1 MPERQI
7 LHVDMDAFFAA
18 VEQQDRPELR
28 GKPVLVGGT
37 GGRGVVST
45 ASYEARAF
53 GPRSAMPLATALR
66 LCPQAIV
73 LPVRMARYREVSACI
88 FRLLEQFTPL
98 VEPVSVD
105 EAFLDVTGCEA
116 IFGPGPVIAAR
127 VQREI
132 QAATGLTASVG
143 VAPNKFLAKL
153 ASDLQKPGGLV
164 VITREN
170 LHEILDPLPVDRLW
184 GVGAATVRQFEAL
197 GMRTVGHVRRMP
209 LRVLTGHF
217 GGAGEQFHRLARG
230 EDDRPVCPDGQAK
243 SISHEVTFAQD
254 VTDRDHLRRVVLHQ
268 SEDVAYRVRRQGLRY
283 RSVTLKVRYPDFT
296 TITRAVT
303 LPAPT
308 DLTRDLWRAA
318 SELLST
324 WVSSGSRPVRLIGIA
339 ASALVSREGE
349 QLSLFDDSQRHAR
362 LDAALDA
369 LRDRFGPDAVRR
381 AGPRRE

>member
-1 MPERQI
+1 MLSHLCSPVANHSTTPERQI

-73 LPVRMARYREVSACI
+73 LPVRMARYREVSACL

-105 EAFLDVTGCEA
+105 EAFLDWGPRTVPAGTGSEA
-116 IFGPGPVIAAR
+116 LFGPAPVIAAR
-127 VQREI
+127 VQQEI

-164 VITREN
+164 VISREN

-184 GVGAATVRQFEAL
+184 GVGAATVRQFEAW

-209 LRVLTGHF
+209 LRVLAGHF
-217 GGAGEQFHRLARG
+217 GAAEALADPPAGAWRG
-230 EDDRPVCPDGQAK
+230 RPPVCPDGQAK

-254 VTDRDHLRRVVLHQ
+254 VTDRDHLRRVVLHP
-268 SEDVAYRVRRQGLRY
+268 SEDRGRTF
-283 RSVTLKVRYPDFT
+283 RS
-296 TITRAVT
+296 
-303 LPAPT
+303 PT
-308 DLTRDLWRAA
+308 ACAA
-318 SELLST
+318 T
-324 WVSSGSRPVRLIGIA
+324 GSATGR
-339 ASALVSREGE
+339 
-349 QLSLFDDSQRHAR
+349 
-362 LDAALDA
+362 
-369 LRDRFGPDAVRR
+369 
-381 AGPRRE
+381 